1 MIPTVNL
8 DLSAAAFKAN
18 PYPAFARLRA
28 ETPICRMSMPTGES
42 AIFVSRYAD
51 VSALLKDKRFVK
63 DAANALTPDQQAQ
76 QRRIP
81 GFLSPLTRNILALD
95 DPDHARLRKLV
106 QAVFTPRRI
115 DALESQIFSASAA
128 LLDQLHGKTRFDLIA
143 DYALPLPVRV
153 ISDLLGVPLK
163 DQARFARWSHAI
175 IKLGTTSPLAAILQM
190 PAVLSYLRYL
200 KQLIRMKRRS
210 PADDL
215 VSALIG
221 AQEDDGALTEAE
233 LMAMISIL
241 LSAGHET
248 TTNLI
253 GNGMLTL
260 ARHPDARAQLIAD
273 PALIEPG
280 IEELLRFEGPVEM
293 STPRYASAD
302 IALCGQTV
310 PRGTMIFGIIAS
322 ANRDDTSFSAA
333 DSVLPGR
340 SPNRH
345 LTFGEGGHYCLG
357 ASLARMEG
365 RVAFAHLFER
375 FPHLRPV
382 DHDGAL
388 RWRANMILRG
398 IEQLPVQVAP
408 R

>member
-1 MIPTVNL
+1 VIPTL
-8 DLSAAAFKAN
+8 TISLSDPAFKAD
-18 PYPAFARLRA
+18 PFPTYARLRDQA
-28 ETPICRMSMPTGES
+28 PVCRIATSRSES

-63 DAANALTPDQQAQ
+63 DPANALTSEQQAQ
-76 QRRIP
+76 ARRIP

-115 DALESQIFSASAA
+115 AALETQVEAASQA
-128 LLDQLHGKTRFDLIA
+128 LLEPLRRTSSFDLIA
-143 DYALPLPVRV
+143 DYALPLPVKV
-153 ISDLLGVPLK
+153 ISDLLGVPTV
-163 DQARFARWSHAI
+163 DQARFARWSHAL
-175 IKLGTTSPLAAILQM
+175 IKIGTVSPMAAIVQM
-190 PAVLSYLRYL
+190 PAILSFLRYL
-200 KQLIRMKRRS
+200 KRLIVMKKRD

-215 VSALIG
+215 ISALV
-221 AQEDDGALTEAE
+221 AQHLEDALSAEE

-260 ARHPDARAQLIAD
+260 MRHPDARAQLLAD
-273 PALIEPG
+273 PLLIDPA
-280 IEELLRFEGPVEM
+280 IEEMLRIEGPVEM

-302 IALCGQTV
+302 IAIGNVIVPQGATV
-310 PRGTMIFGIIAS
+310 FGIIAS
-322 ANRDDTSFSAA
+322 ANRDSSQFAEA
-333 DSVLPGR
+333 DSVSIR
-340 SPNRH
+340 RDPNRH

-365 RVAFAHLFER
+365 RVAFTHLLEA
-375 FPHLRPV
+375 FPDMRAAS
-382 DHDGAL
+382 HDDQL
-388 RWRANMILRG
+388 RWRPNMVLRG
-398 IEQLPVQVAP
+398 LLRFPVKTA
-408 R
+408 